1 MSRKEQLSPA
11 EKKRRKGRTRLIW
24 KTILLAVLLVIL
36 LGMIWLASGGMEKL
50 EQMGFWGN
58 SPENSQ
64 EFQEPRKLRRRKQ
77 RADLQRRE
85 ITIRRQP
92 FRKRKNWRSSM
103 TTTGLW
109 KF

>member
-64 EFQEPRKLRRRKQ
+64 EFQEPAGNSGAGNRGRIFGDGKLR
-77 RADLQRRE
+77 
-85 ITIRRQP
+85 
-92 FRKRKNWRSSM
+92 
-103 TTTGLW
+103 
-109 KF
+109 

>member
-50 EQMGFWGN
+50 EQMGPPLPRR
-58 SPENSQ
+58 SPMYFSI
-64 EFQEPRKLRRRKQ
+64 LWWW
-77 RADLQRRE
+77 
-85 ITIRRQP
+85 IRRGAL
-92 FRKRKNWRSSM
+92 RTRRIR
-103 TTTGLW
+103 
-109 KF
+109 

>member
-64 EFQEPRKLRRRKQ
+64 EFQKPAETP
-77 RADLQRRE
+77 APE
-85 ITIRRQP
+85 TEGG
-92 FRKRKNWRSSM
+92 SSE
-103 TTTGLW
+103 TGNYD
-109 KF
+109 K